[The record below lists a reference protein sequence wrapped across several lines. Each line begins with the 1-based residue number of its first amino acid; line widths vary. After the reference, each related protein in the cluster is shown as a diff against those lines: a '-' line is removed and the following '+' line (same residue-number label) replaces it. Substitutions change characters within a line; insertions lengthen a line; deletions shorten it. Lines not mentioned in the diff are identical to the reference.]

1 MTILVTG
8 GSGFIG
14 SHIIDQLL
22 AKGEDVVIFDFVQP
36 RYWKSVKHFYGS
48 ILNLDE
54 LERAMQ
60 GVDVVYHLAAIAD
73 VKDVFEHPHY
83 SERVNTSGTLNVLE
97 AARKMGVGRVI
108 YGSTDW
114 VYQTTDSES
123 VDETTPIRTP
133 AHLYSSTKLASEF
146 YCQNYGDLY
155 GVKYTILRYGIPY
168 GPRERPGAIV
178 PIFVDKALKGEELT
192 IAGDGGQFR
201 QFIYVED
208 LAAGNV
214 AALQKVAEN
223 KIYNI
228 DGQRPVTV
236 KEVAE
241 AVMKIIG
248 KVGIRYV
255 PSRPGDFRGRK
266 VSSEKAKKE
275 LGWEATTPLEEGIR
289 KYLAWLK
296 ATGQAR

>member
-14 SHIIDQLL
+14 SHLVDKLM

-60 GVDVVYHLAAIAD
+60 DVDVVYHLAAIAD

-97 AARKMGVGRVI
+97 AARKMEVDRVI

-114 VYQTTDSES
+114 VYQTTDVES

-133 AHLYSSTKLASEF
+133 AHLYSSTKLASEY
-146 YCQNYGDLY
+146 YCQNYSDLY

-168 GPRERPGAIV
+168 GPRARAGAIV
-178 PIFVDKALKGEELT
+178 PIFVDKARKGEELT
-192 IAGDGGQFR
+192 IAGDGSQFR

-208 LAAGNV
+208 LALGNV
-214 AALQKVAEN
+214 AALQKVAAN

-228 DGQRPVTV
+228 DGERPISVR
-236 KEVAE
+236 EVADT
-241 AVMKIIG
+241 VMKIVG
-248 KVGIRYV
+248 KTGIRYV
-255 PSRPGDFRGRK
+255 PSRPGDFKGK
-266 VSSEKAKKE
+266 VVSSEKAKRE
-275 LGWEATTPLEEGIR
+275 LGWQATTSFEDGVR
-289 KYLAWLK
+289 KYIAWLK
-296 ATGQAR
+296 ETTPGP

>member
-14 SHIIDQLL
+14 SHLVDKLL
-22 AKGEDVVIFDFVQP
+22 GKGEDVVIFDFVQP

-60 GVDVVYHLAAIAD
+60 DVDTVYHLAAIAD

-97 AARKMGVGRVI
+97 AARKMEVERVI

-114 VYQTTDSES
+114 VYQTTDEES

-133 AHLYSSTKLASEF
+133 AHLYSSTKLASEY

-168 GPRERPGAIV
+168 GPRARPGAIV
-178 PIFVDKALKGEELT
+178 PVFVEKAQKGEELT
-192 IAGDGGQFR
+192 IAGDGSQFR
-201 QFIYVED
+201 QFVYVED
-208 LAAGNV
+208 LALGNV
-214 AALQKVAEN
+214 AALQEVAAN

-228 DGQRPVTV
+228 DGERPISVR
-236 KEVAE
+236 EVAE
-241 AVMKIIG
+241 TVMKIVG
-248 KVGIRYV
+248 KTGIRYV
-255 PSRPGDFRGRK
+255 PLRPGDFKGK
-266 VSSEKAKKE
+266 VVSSEKARRE
-275 LGWEATTPLEEGIR
+275 LGWQATTSFEDGVR
-289 KYLAWLK
+289 KYIAWLK
-296 ATGQAR
+296 ETAR

>member
-14 SHIIDQLL
+14 SHLVDKLME
-22 AKGEDVVIFDFVQP
+22 KGEDVVIFDFVQP

-60 GVDVVYHLAAIAD
+60 DVDVVYHLAAIAD

-97 AARKMGVGRVI
+97 AARKMEVDRVI

-114 VYQTTDSES
+114 VYQTTDVDS

-133 AHLYSSTKLASEF
+133 AHLYSSTKLASEY

-168 GPRERPGAIV
+168 GPRARAGAIV
-178 PIFVDKALKGEELT
+178 PIFVDKARKGEELT
-192 IAGDGGQFR
+192 IAGDGSQFR

-208 LAAGNV
+208 LALGNV
-214 AALQKVAEN
+214 AALQKAAAN

-228 DGQRPVTV
+228 DGERPITV
-236 KEVAE
+236 REVAE
-241 AVMKIIG
+241 TVMKIVG
-248 KVGIRYV
+248 KTGIRYV
-255 PSRPGDFRGRK
+255 PSRPGDFKGK
-266 VSSEKAKKE
+266 VVSSEKARRE
-275 LGWEATTPLEEGIR
+275 LGWQATTPFEDGVR
-289 KYLAWLK
+289 KYIAWLK
-296 ATGQAR
+296 ETGR